1 MHTDGQQFY
10 SELYIQDKEKYNN
23 IHNSFIHNSAKLK
36 KENP

>member
-10 SELYIQDKEKYNN
+10 SELYIQDKEKYN